1 MKKIAA
7 YILIFSVL
15 IGCTSAKKRIQ
26 KDTNTI
32 FSSTFYDN
40 QFTGFLVV
48 NSQSQDTL
56 FGFNGK
62 KYFTPASNTKIF
74 TLFSSL
80 QLLADSIP
88 TIKYIERNDT
98 LYIEGTGDPTLLHSY
113 FEHNQALA
121 FLKQYDNVALCLNNF
136 KDEKYGPGWAWEDY
150 ASYYQPEKSALPLY
164 GNVTTIYN
172 SNGPKVNPDYFKDSI
187 IDINFHKNRD
197 LERNHFYFSS
207 ERKDTIEIPLRI
219 DSTLTRILLEK
230 ALQKRISL
238 ISQMPL
244 GKKEILY
251 SIPADSVYKR
261 MMHESDNF
269 IAEQLLILGASTLSD
284 TLNSTTTREHILKN
298 QLADL
303 RQPPRWVDGSGLSRY
318 NLFTP
323 ESIVSVLSKLY
334 ATIPKER
341 LFGFFPAGGVKGT
354 LEDWYAG
361 NPDPYIYAKSGSLG
375 NNYSL
380 SGYLITKSGK
390 TLIFS
395 FMNNHYRQSST
406 EIKKQ
411 MERIFE
417 EIRDTY

>member
-15 IGCTSAKKRIQ
+15 IGCMSAKKRIQ
-26 KDTNTI
+26 KNTNTI

-48 NSQSQDTL
+48 NTQSQDTL

-187 IDINFHKNRD
+187 ININFHENRD

-284 TLNSTTTREHILKN
+284 TLSSTITREHILKN

-341 LFGFFPAGGVKGT
+341 LFGFFPTGGVKGT